1 MRLIEM
7 LFVIA
12 ATLWLVMPL
21 AYLLLIQLTLGV
33 KLTVRN
39 KTSRGGNEHQGSSQL
54 RASSD

>member
-39 KTSRGGNEHQGSSQL
+39 KKSRGGNEHQGSSQF

>member
-1 MRLIEM
+1 MQLIEM

-21 AYLLLIQLTLGV
+21 AYLLLIQLMLGV
-33 KLTVRN
+33 TLTVRN
-39 KTSRGGNEHQGSSQL
+39 KTSRGCNEHQRRSQF